1 MAANLT
7 AQDIYD
13 KEFTVDSRGYSA
25 NEVDAYLDLVIEDYQ
40 SYEEQAQKL
49 SSALVSCDQKIR
61 ELTDENQALRLE
73 YNSMQKELLS
83 LRQQL
88 QGFQS
93 QVQPTSQ
100 TITSV
105 KEVTVNEEGL
115 TLEERIDRL
124 ERAVFQPE
132 G

>member
-1 MAANLT
+1 MATNLT

-61 ELTDENQALRLE
+61 ELTEENQTLRVE
-73 YNSMQKELLS
+73 YNAMQQELLA
-83 LRQQL
+83 LRQQV
-88 QGFQS
+88 QGYQS
-93 QVQPTSQ
+93 QIATNVAS
-100 TITSV
+100 IT
-105 KEVTVNEEGL
+105 EVAVNEEGL
-115 TLEERIDRL
+115 SLEERIERL
-124 ERAVFQPE
+124 EKAVFPSE

>member
-61 ELTDENQALRLE
+61 ELTEENQTLRIE
-73 YNSMQKELLS
+73 YNAMQQELLA
-83 LRQQL
+83 LRQQV
-88 QGFQS
+88 QEYQS
-93 QVQPTSQ
+93 QVNSNMDVASLSDME
-100 TITSV
+100 I
-105 KEVTVNEEGL
+105 NEEGL
-115 TLEERIDRL
+115 SLEKRIERL
-124 ERAVFQPE
+124 ERAVFPPE
-132 G
+132 A

>member
-1 MAANLT
+1 MLAKLS

-40 SYEEQAQKL
+40 NYEEQAQKL

-61 ELTDENQALRLE
+61 ELTEENQNLRLE
-73 YNSMQKELLS
+73 YASMQNELAS

-88 QGFQS
+88 QAQGNES
-93 QVQPTSQ
+93 QGVNSYIQ
-100 TITSV
+100 TN
-105 KEVTVNEEGL
+105 KEGL
-115 TLEERIDRL
+115 TLEERVSRL
-124 ERAVFQPE
+124 EEAIFAE
-132 G
+132 KA

>member
-61 ELTDENQALRLE
+61 ELTEENQTLQIE
-73 YNSMQKELLS
+73 YNAMQQELLA
-83 LRQQL
+83 LRQQV
-88 QGFQS
+88 QGYQS
-93 QVQPTSQ
+93 QASNMDVTSL
-100 TITSV
+100 TEMAI
-105 KEVTVNEEGL
+105 NEEGL
-115 TLEERIDRL
+115 SLEERIERL

-132 G
+132 A

>member
-1 MAANLT
+1 MLAKLT

-40 SYEEQAQKL
+40 NYEEQAQKL

-61 ELTDENQALRLE
+61 ELTEENQNLRIE
-73 YNSMQKELLS
+73 YAAMQKELAS

-88 QGFQS
+88 QAIPPQEQGSES
-93 QVQPTSQ
+93 QVTSYPQ
-100 TITSV
+100 T
-105 KEVTVNEEGL
+105 NEEGL
-115 TLEERIDRL
+115 TLEERVSRL
-124 ERAVFQPE
+124 EEVIFTKKAQ
-132 G
+132 

>member
-61 ELTDENQALRLE
+61 ELTEENQTLRIE
-73 YNSMQKELLS
+73 YNAMQQELLA
-83 LRQQL
+83 LRQQV
-88 QGFQS
+88 QGYQS
-93 QVQPTSQ
+93 QVNSNMDVTSLSDME
-100 TITSV
+100 I
-105 KEVTVNEEGL
+105 NEEGL
-115 TLEERIDRL
+115 SLEKRIERL
-124 ERAVFQPE
+124 ERAVFKQE
-132 G
+132 A